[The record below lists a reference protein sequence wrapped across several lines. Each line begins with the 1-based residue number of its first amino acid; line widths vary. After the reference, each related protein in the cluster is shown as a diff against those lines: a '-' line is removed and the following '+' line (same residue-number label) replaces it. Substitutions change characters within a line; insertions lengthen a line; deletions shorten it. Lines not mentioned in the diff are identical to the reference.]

1 MSQPQLQRILLV
13 DDEADLGRIG
23 EVALA
28 KIGGFDVRVASSG
41 TEALEAA
48 DFRPDLILLDVM
60 MPGMNGLETL
70 EAMGATSGLRGVP
83 VVFLT
88 ARAQQHEIEEYL
100 RAGALDVI
108 TKPFDPTSLA
118 DEVRDLWKSRA
129 SK

>member
-1 MSQPQLQRILLV
+1 M
-13 DDEADLGRIG
+13 
-23 EVALA
+23 
-28 KIGGFDVRVASSG
+28 
-41 TEALEAA
+41 T
-48 DFRPDLILLDVM
+48 
-60 MPGMNGLETL
+60 PGMNGLETL